1 MDSEQVQVA
10 LRVRDLVPR
19 ERLEGFFS
27 CIHVSQNAAVVGGER
42 SFGFDFAF
50 GPDSTQASV
59 YDNSVK
65 PLIESALSG
74 VNVTVLAYGA
84 PFHQLTVSYPLRL
97 PSTVSPQICI
107 WTYSST
113 IGNDRDYIYIYI
125 CLL

>member
-1 MDSEQVQVA
+1 MRHAVKMDSEQVQVA

-42 SFGFDFAF
+42 SFAFDYAF
-50 GPDSTQASV
+50 GPDSTQANV
-59 YDNSVK
+59 YDSSVK

-84 PFHQLTVSYPLRL
+84 LCHLLPVSCTV
-97 PSTVSPQICI
+97 
-107 WTYSST
+107 
-113 IGNDRDYIYIYI
+113 
-125 CLL
+125 